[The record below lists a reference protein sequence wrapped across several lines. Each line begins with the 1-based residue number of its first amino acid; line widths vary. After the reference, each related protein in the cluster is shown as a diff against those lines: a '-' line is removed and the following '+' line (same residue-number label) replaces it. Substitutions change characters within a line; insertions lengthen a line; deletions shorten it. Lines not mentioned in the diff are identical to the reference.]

1 MATYKRVTS
10 GSSREP
16 LKVVKW
22 QEREHL
28 KDHRAVEAVEMS
40 HVVSALEDGGEE
52 PGWEELRRFLEA
64 GVSGGWDDPSRSSVP
79 VKAAC

>member
-1 MATYKRVTS
+1 M
-10 GSSREP
+10 
-16 LKVVKW
+16 KVVKW

-40 HVVSALEDGGEE
+40 HVVSALRMEEKSRGG
-52 PGWEELRRFLEA
+52 EELRRFLEA
-64 GVSGGWDDPSRSSVP
+64 GVSGGWDEPSRSSVP

>member
-1 MATYKRVTS
+1 
-10 GSSREP
+10 
-16 LKVVKW
+16 
-22 QEREHL
+22 
-28 KDHRAVEAVEMS
+28 MS

>member
-1 MATYKRVTS
+1 M
-10 GSSREP
+10 
-16 LKVVKW
+16 KVVKW
-22 QEREHL
+22 EEREHL

-64 GVSGGWDDPSRSSVP
+64 EVSGGWDDPSRSSVP